1 MSIIEY
7 EQFRKRRIKYLPQAG
22 DVFYIKPKGTDC
34 FFHCKIIENSIISES
49 SFVNNCSLVY
59 LFAPQ
64 DGLFMTHSQE
74 SLISVIIFYFND
86 QLPIA
91 FEMIGNED
99 VRKWEKDVDLGIEGL
114 FSAKMLPDTEVD
126 EYTIDHKIVKMK
138 NGDNIALPFYDCK
151 ANILDHVPK
160 IQLPL
165 GYTTERGLFEIT
177 DNWLKKNNMA

>member
-22 DVFYIKPKGTDC
+22 DVFYIKPKGIDR
-34 FFHCKIIENSIISES
+34 FFHCKIIENSIVSEDP
-49 SFVNNCSLVY
+49 FVNNCSLVY

-64 DGLFMTHSQE
+64 DGLFITHSPD
-74 SLISVIIFYFND
+74 SFISAIIFYFND
-86 QLPIA
+86 QLPET
-91 FEMIGNED
+91 FEMIGNEELK
-99 VRKWEKDVDLGIEGL
+99 KWEKDVDIGIEGK
-114 FSAKMLPDTEVD
+114 FSAKMIHDTEVYG
-126 EYTIDHKIVKMK
+126 YTIDHKVIKMR
-138 NGDNIALPFYDCK
+138 NGDNIAIPFYDCK

-177 DNWLKKNNMA
+177 DNWLKKNNMV